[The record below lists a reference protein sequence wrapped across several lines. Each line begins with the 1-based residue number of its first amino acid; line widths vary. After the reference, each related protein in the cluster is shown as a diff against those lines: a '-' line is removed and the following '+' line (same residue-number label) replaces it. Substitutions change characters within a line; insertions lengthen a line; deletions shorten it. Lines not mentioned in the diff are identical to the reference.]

1 MIIVLDVPF
10 SIFDS
15 ESAFVMASAA
25 SMSSDATPDGLDD
38 VFVRE
43 TSISSEEGETKKSIC
58 DEPKDFVED
67 SCTESEVNKE
77 PHIVTGVARRILID
91 DETETMSDNIIARN
105 ELLRC
110 AKILNKTSY
119 ADVERFVQGNIGRR
133 FPIDQELEVHFV
145 IGDLEAINPKFDMRG
160 MFRYSCTAR
169 SYRMMIIGKI
179 VFGSGEHGLLT
190 VIYTAGD
197 RCYVH
202 SEDTDT
208 LYIVSERGLTELM
221 MKHGHRNIY
230 EIFDRSVLE
239 NEDSGVPIA
248 MISLAMAED
257 AEQVSRFVRDRVG
270 LSTYKL
276 PHPKWQFPELGGYF
290 MVGDE
295 IGLGLGKY
303 FPDLVFVYLHE
314 AGYHVLGRA
323 ELEFIVL
330 YNANLEIFVL
340 LDYGVVLKVANTI
353 QGFLRDRLRFAL
365 RKYRRCFRPISDE
378 HEKLCVGQTKTFK
391 CNVEYVVPGGSDF
404 KRWLE
409 SEEQHPITVEKRT
422 SILESTPVDEE

>member
-1 MIIVLDVPF
+1 
-10 SIFDS
+10 
-15 ESAFVMASAA
+15 MASRT
-25 SMSSDATPDGLDD
+25 SSDTTPDGLDD

-43 TSISSEEGETKKSIC
+43 TSVSSEESMCTQKESK
-58 DEPKDFVED
+58 EVVED
-67 SCTESEVNKE
+67 SGTESVEVGI
-77 PHIVTGVARRILID
+77 PHVVTGTAHRILID
-91 DETETMSDNIIARN
+91 EETETMSENICARN
-105 ELLRC
+105 ELLRY
-110 AKILNKTSY
+110 AKIMNRTSY
-119 ADVERFVQGNIGRR
+119 SDVEAFVQRNIGRR
-133 FPIDQELEVHFV
+133 FAIDQELEVYFV
-145 IGDLEAINPKFDMRG
+145 IGDIQAVNPNFDVKG

-169 SYRMMIIGKI
+169 SYRMMVIGKI

-202 SEDTDT
+202 SKDSDI

-221 MKHGHRNIY
+221 MKYGHRNIY
-230 EIFDRSVLE
+230 EIFDRSVIE

-248 MISLAMAED
+248 MMSLAIAED
-257 AEQVSRFVRDRVG
+257 VEQVSRFVRDRVG

-276 PHPKWQFPELGGYF
+276 PRPTWQFPELGGYF

-303 FPDLVFVYLHE
+303 FPDLVFSYLHE
-314 AGYHVLGRA
+314 AGYYVLGRA
-323 ELEFIVL
+323 DLEFIVL
-330 YNANLEIFVL
+330 YNSSLEIFVL
-340 LDYGVVLKVANTI
+340 LDHGAILKVANTL

-378 HEKLCVGQTKTFK
+378 RDNICIGQTKTFQ
-391 CNVEYVVPGGSDF
+391 CNVDYVVPGGNDF

-409 SEEQHPITVEKRT
+409 SEEEHPASVEKRT
-422 SILESTPVDEE
+422 FILESILDENE